1 MSPEKG
7 EALYFYYRVLD
18 RANLKKKKVLFKGLD
33 TTKFYTVSGYE
44 GVIGGDELMHRG
56 LYLKDAL
63 QGDYQ
68 SVCLVLKEAQSV

>member
-1 MSPEKG
+1 M
-7 EALYFYYRVLD
+7 
-18 RANLKKKKVLFKGLD
+18 LFKGLD
-33 TTKFYTVSGYE
+33 SAKYYTVSGYE
-44 GVIGGDELMHRG
+44 GVIGGDELMNRG